1 MGSICLCMWGSG
13 MSEEDF
19 MATEAL
25 KPHYCPVSRQ
35 QSREKL
41 WTVLTTPSSHGDFH
55 KRPFLKH

>member
-1 MGSICLCMWGSG
+1 MWGSG